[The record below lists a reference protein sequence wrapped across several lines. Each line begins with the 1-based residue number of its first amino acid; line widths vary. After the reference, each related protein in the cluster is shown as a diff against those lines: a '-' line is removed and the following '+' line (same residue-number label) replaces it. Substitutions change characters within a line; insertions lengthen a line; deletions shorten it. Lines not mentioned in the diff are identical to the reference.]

1 MQGFAQKPREKAAN
15 VPHHVLRSY
24 TYLYNHGGPTAR
36 SNWETTG
43 KALTGHIIC
52 TLCRG
57 HAYSHHE
64 RWTSRF
70 SSKFQSLSWIT
81 QPCFL
86 KVHASR
92 KECIT
97 GSASKR
103 RVGNQL
109 VVGIMPRFILLGDFI
124 GCVIPNH
131 YHLPEQCL
139 FAHESM
145 LESLN
150 YPLSNMA
157 CTMGSSICFA
167 LLGAL
172 FLSVTAHVYQRILS
186 TKVYT
191 VTQKFD
197 HFERLIMIQFLR
209 YLYPALL
216 LTRLEQKISALQYLF
231 AGAQKI
237 EKAYKQVKYHQGFFE
252 ESNYSRISIGPWR

>member
-24 TYLYNHGGPTAR
+24 TYLYNHGGPTTR

-43 KALTGHIIC
+43 KALTGYIIC
-52 TLCRG
+52 TLRRG

-86 KVHASR
+86 RVHTSR

-97 GSASKR
+97 GSASKK

-109 VVGIMPRFILLGDFI
+109 VVGIMPRFILLGNFIPCTGTRWHSFDLAPWLPLKTNAIPVHGI
-124 GCVIPNH
+124 GCVIPNDC
-131 YHLPEQCL
+131 HLPEQYL
-139 FAHESM
+139 FTHESM

-186 TKVYT
+186 TKV
-191 VTQKFD
+191 
-197 HFERLIMIQFLR
+197 
-209 YLYPALL
+209 
-216 LTRLEQKISALQYLF
+216 
-231 AGAQKI
+231 
-237 EKAYKQVKYHQGFFE
+237 
-252 ESNYSRISIGPWR
+252 